1 MARWLD
7 GWEEEED
14 KCDGRSNERESMGGL
29 EREGD
34 RALRRRFQA
43 STYVCEEKEGVSRE
57 VALITVTL
65 ADSHRCSITTQNYK
79 TAVADVAQTKL
90 AVRKE
95 RGQKKILLGT
105 RVQICYKLHILAT
118 EGLEACG
125 YFQYT
130 STVEKHM
137 HRKHARCDAC
147 SR

>member
-57 VALITVTL
+57 VALISVTL
-65 ADSHRCSITTQNYK
+65 ADSHRCSIFTTQNYK
-79 TAVADVAQTKL
+79 TAVGDVAHMESG
-90 AVRKE
+90 RKE
-95 RGQKKILLGT
+95 REGKYFNYRGT
-105 RVQICYKLHILAT
+105 RSLRL
-118 EGLEACG
+118 
-125 YFQYT
+125 F
-130 STVEKHM
+130 
-137 HRKHARCDAC
+137 
-147 SR
+147 

>member
-57 VALITVTL
+57 VALISVTL
-65 ADSHRCSITTQNYK
+65 ADSHRCSIITQNYK
-79 TAVADVAQTKL
+79 TAVGDVAHMESG
-90 AVRKE
+90 RKE
-95 RGQKKILLGT
+95 RENTLT
-105 RVQICYKLHILAT
+105 T
-118 EGLEACG
+118 TDGLEAYG
-125 YFQYT
+125 YFEYT
-130 STVEKHM
+130 L
-137 HRKHARCDAC
+137 RLRNIHALVSMPDA
-147 SR
+147 